1 MNNSANILQIQMGSI
16 YVKYMYSYILDT
28 ASVKVKTRL
37 KITTES
43 SFSTP
48 QDRRERKDSKQ
59 VG

>member
-1 MNNSANILQIQMGSI
+1 MGSI